1 MSRARGLALQ
11 NALARYLQ
19 AWWPHAE
26 STPPSRNGRD
36 ILGTPGV
43 WWENKTSLKGTSPAG
58 FIRQAIA
65 NQDATANDFPI
76 VAYWPPGVGAKRPDQ
91 VIVMMTLPDAM
102 LLLEEAGY
110 APARKHQAS

>member
-26 STPPSRNGRD
+26 SAGAGRNGRD

-43 WWENKTSLKGTSPAG
+43 AWECKTSLAGTSPAAVV
-58 FIRQAIA
+58 RQAVKNAGGDI
-65 NQDATANDFPI
+65 PI
-76 VAYWPPGVGAKRPDQ
+76 VAYWPPGIGAASPHAA
-91 VIVMMTLPDAM
+91 IAM
-102 LLLEEAGY
+102 LPLAWAVQLLKDAGY
-110 APARKHQAS
+110 APERKDQAS

>member
-26 STPPSRNGRD
+26 SAGAGRNGRD

-43 WWENKTSLKGTSPAG
+43 AWECKTSLAGTSPSAVV
-58 FIRQAIA
+58 RQAVA
-65 NQDATANDFPI
+65 NAHGDIPI
-76 VAYWPPGVGAKRPDQ
+76 VAYWPPGVGAARPQ
-91 VIVMMTLPDAM
+91 EVIAMMPLGIALY
-102 LLLEEAGY
+102 LLDKAGY
-110 APARKHQAS
+110 APVPERKDQAS